1 MGGCGAQPEEGLT
14 LRKRPLWADP
24 ISSEFKWEFVN
35 EILSSIERH
44 PERWIQPAVA
54 FLVTLGIAYLV
65 RRILLG
71 GLRKWRDRAATRT
84 VGMLSVLYEALRGP
98 THIWNFILAVHF
110 AIQSSELPRT
120 FTSRAPE
127 VLQVLFIASLTLMF
141 MRFAGDLVRNFGDQ
155 IPGAVPV
162 TTLSQNL
169 AQLTVLIL
177 GILVGLRV
185 IGIEITPILTALGV
199 GGLAVALALQDT
211 LSNLFA
217 GFYISVA
224 RQIRPGDYIKLS
236 SGEEGYVT
244 DISWRATAMR
254 NLNNNMVIVP
264 NAKLAQSNVT
274 NYNLPEKR
282 MSISVLVN
290 VAYDS
295 DIDKVESTLL
305 DIARRAFQEVDGI
318 VTESPASVTLDP
330 GFQDSSLGFTLG
342 LQVSEFAKQYSVRN
356 ELRKRILRRFRA
368 EGIEMPFPTR
378 SVLWRAAGA
387 GAASGTAAPSDP
399 SQG

>member
-1 MGGCGAQPEEGLT
+1 MHEL
-14 LRKRPLWADP
+14 LYSL
-24 ISSEFKWEFVN
+24 
-35 EILSSIERH
+35 ERH
-44 PERWIQPAVA
+44 PALWIQPAAV
-54 FLVTLGIAYLV
+54 FLVTLGFAYLI
-65 RRILLG
+65 RRIFFGALH
-71 GLRKWRDRAATRT
+71 RWSARSSTRAVT
-84 VGMLSVLYEALRGP
+84 VLHDALRGP
-98 THIWNFILAVHF
+98 THIWNFILAIHF
-110 AIQSSELPRT
+110 AIQSSSLPFR
-120 FTSRAPE
+120 FTERSPE

-141 MRFAGDLVRNFGDQ
+141 MRIAGDMVRNFGDQ

-169 AQLTVLIL
+169 AQLAVLIL

-185 IGIEITPILTALGV
+185 IGIEVTPILTALGV

-236 SGEEGYVT
+236 TGEEGYVS

-274 NYNLPEKR
+274 NYNLPERR
-282 MSISVLVN
+282 MGASVQVN

-295 DIDKVESTLL
+295 DIDRVERVLRE
-305 DIARRAFQEVDGI
+305 IGMKAVEEVPGMAP
-318 VTESPASVTLDP
+318 TPAPEVTLDP
-330 GFQDSSLGFTLG
+330 GFGESALGFTLG
-342 LQVSEFAKQYSVRN
+342 FQISEFSKQYSVRH
-356 ELRKRILRRFRA
+356 EIRKRIVHRFRE
-368 EGIEMPFPTR
+368 EGIAIPFPTR
-378 SVLWRAAGA
+378 SIRMDD
-387 GAASGTAAPSDP
+387 APEYMPP
-399 SQG
+399 SQVASPPKTL

>member
-1 MGGCGAQPEEGLT
+1 M
-14 LRKRPLWADP
+14 
-24 ISSEFKWEFVN
+24 N
-35 EILSSIERH
+35 EILRSIERH
-44 PERWIQPAVA
+44 PERWIQPAIA

-71 GLRKWRDRAATRT
+71 GLRKWRDRAPTRT
-84 VGMLSVLYEALRGP
+84 VGMLNVLYEALRGP

-110 AIQSSELPRT
+110 AIQSSELPRN

-155 IPGAVPV
+155 VPGAVPV

-177 GILVGLRV
+177 GILVGLRI

-199 GGLAVALALQDT
+199 GGIAVALALQDT

-224 RQIRPGDYIKLS
+224 RQIRPGDYIKIS
-236 SGEEGYVT
+236 TGEEGYVT
-244 DISWRATAMR
+244 DISWRATALR

-274 NYNLPEKR
+274 NYYLPQKQ
-282 MSISVLVN
+282 MSISVVVN

-295 DIDKVESTLL
+295 DIDRVERTLL
-305 DIARRAFQEVDGI
+305 DIARQAFQEVPGI
-318 VTESPASVTLDP
+318 VTDSPASVILDP
-330 GFQDSSLGFTLG
+330 GFLDSSLGFTLG
-342 LQVSEFAKQYSVRN
+342 LQVSEFAKQFAVRN
-356 ELRKRILRRFRA
+356 ELRKRILRRFRE

-387 GAASGTAAPSDP
+387 GAHAGTDQPPGAANP
-399 SQG
+399 